1 MAITETVQALVNSQY
16 SLLQL
21 QDRLVNQGEVMKEE
35 SLQTFIFDL
44 RDYADSLRVVTDLM
58 APTEIPTLEV
68 EEISAVLSKQNKWLR
83 ELIDT
88 LETLEDNHTPEAFFG
103 LSEGEI
109 RRLKGSL
116 QGVVE
121 LNTLNLQDNLTFQRV
136 FKDKGYQ
143 LSKTVAPQSQDP
155 KPSFLKRLFGKTQ

>member
-1 MAITETVQALVNSQY
+1 MHLI
-16 SLLQL
+16 LQ
-21 QDRLVNQGEVMKEE
+21 
-35 SLQTFIFDL
+35 
-44 RDYADSLRVVTDLM
+44 
-58 APTEIPTLEV
+58 
-68 EEISAVLSKQNKWLR
+68 LSKQNKWLR
-83 ELIDT
+83 ELIDM

-143 LSKTVAPQSQDP
+143 LSKTVAPQSQDT

>member
-1 MAITETVQALVNSQY
+1 MAITETVQALVNSQN

-21 QDRLVNQGEVMKEE
+21 QNRLVNQGEVMKEE

-58 APTEIPTLEV
+58 EPTEIPTLEV

-83 ELIDT
+83 ELIDM

-143 LSKTVAPQSQDP
+143 LSKTVAPQSQDT